1 MKNRS
6 HKTKII
12 AYKKYLLFMTI
23 FFISLSIAIPSILP
37 QENTYNVNVNIIENH
52 APYLDKLIFPLHGQV
67 DVVLNP
73 ALTVRVIDPNND
85 TIDIYFYNAF
95 NDELI
100 GYNINVPSGDESSVI
115 WSNLT
120 YDTFYEWYVIVNDS
134 LLSNTSEIWS
144 FTSLNKPSSPSTHRP
159 VINNP
164 PVADASNS
172 QLIGVVDEE
181 VRFDATKSFD
191 SDGVIVNYS
200 WDFDDRSFGY
210 GSQIKHSYHEEGN
223 YHVSL
228 QVRDDFGSTNK
239 DIIQIVIVKQNLP
252 PSKPSFDGITM
263 GHQNISYSFEIKS
276 TDPDNDMLQYVINWG
291 DETNQETSFHLSG
304 ESINQSHQWKN
315 YGEYTIIAYATDN
328 ETQSEPIEKTIYI
341 DVLPIDEEEVKGYLI
356 DENSDEIYNLYDNS
370 DTGIKTIT
378 KLDNSTYLIDI
389 NNDNKWDY
397 TYSLDSGLSIY
408 YLYLYNKYYNIY
420 LETPGFDI
428 ISLMAIFS
436 IILVFYYKKRR

>member
-1 MKNRS
+1 MKNKS

-12 AYKKYLLFMTI
+12 SYKKYLLFMTI
-23 FFISLSIAIPSILP
+23 FFISISLTIPSILP
-37 QENTYNVNVNIIENH
+37 QENTYNVNVNIIENY
-52 APYLDKLIFPLHGQV
+52 APYIDKLIFPLHGQV

-73 ALTVRVIDPNND
+73 ALTVRVFDSNND
-85 TIDIYFYNAF
+85 TIDVYFYNAF

-100 GYNINVPSGDESSVI
+100 GYNTNVLSGNESSVI

-120 YDTFYEWYVIVNDS
+120 YDTYYEWYVIVNDS
-134 LLSNTSEIWS
+134 LLLNTSEIWT

-159 VINNP
+159 IVNNP

-172 QLIGVVDEE
+172 QLIGAVDEE
-181 VRFDATKSFD
+181 LRFDATKSFD

-200 WDFDDRSFGY
+200 WDFDDGTFGY

-223 YHVSL
+223 YQVSL

-239 DIIQIVIVKQNLP
+239 DIIQIAIVQQNLP

-304 ESINQSHQWKN
+304 VSINQSHQWKN

-370 DTGIKTIT
+370 NTGIKTIT

-389 NNDNKWDY
+389 DNDNKWDY
-397 TYSLDSGLSIY
+397 AYSLDSGLSIY
-408 YLYLYNKYYNIY
+408 YFYLYNKYYNIY

-428 ISLMAIFS
+428 ISLLAIFS